1 MAREYYPLE
10 ESPQYTENIE
20 ILLNTDPVLAES
32 GSFYG
37 LILRILNNM
46 KALFQLLVP
55 KTRRINGHPL
65 DADVSLDKADLGL
78 ENVDNTAD
86 ADKSV
91 ASANTASSA
100 AKLTAARTIALSG
113 GATGTATSFD
123 GSANITIPVTGLDM
137 SKATAGTLPVARG
150 GTGATS
156 LSSITVGKAGSA
168 STLTTART
176 IAISGGATGTA
187 TSFNGSANIS
197 IPVTKLDMSKASGT
211 IPAAVKATN
220 STDYTTSRIRNIRAS
235 TTDLTAGSSTLS
247 NGEIYLVYE

>member
-1 MAREYYPLE
+1 MPREYYQLE
-10 ESPQYTENIE
+10 ENPEYTENIE
-20 ILLNTDPVLAES
+20 QLLNSDPVLAES
-32 GSFYG
+32 GIFHN
-37 LILRILNNM
+37 LIMALLNNGR
-46 KALFQLLVP
+46 ALFQRMVP
-55 KTRRINGHPL
+55 NSRKVNGHAL
-65 DADVSLDKADLGL
+65 TADVTVTKADLGL

-86 ADKSV
+86 ANKTV
-91 ASANTASSA
+91 ASAVA
-100 AKLTAARTIALSG
+100 ADKLKTARTIAISG
-113 GATGTATSFD
+113 GATGTATAFD
-123 GSANITIPVTGLDM
+123 GSANITVPVTGLDM
-137 SKATAGTLPVARG
+137 SKATAGTLSVARG

-187 TSFNGSANIS
+187 TSFNGSANIT

-235 TTDLTAGSSTLS
+235 TTDLTPKSSALS
-247 NGEIYLVYE
+247 NGEVYLVYE

>member
-1 MAREYYPLE
+1 MARNHYPLE
-10 ESPQYTENIE
+10 EAPQYQEQVE
-20 ILLNTDPVLAES
+20 QLLNSDPVLAES
-32 GSFYG
+32 GFFYT
-37 LILRILNNM
+37 LILRILNNI
-46 KALFQLLVP
+46 KAVYQRAVP
-55 KTRRINGHPL
+55 TSRTVNGHAL
-65 DADVSLDKADLGL
+65 TENISITKEDLGL
-78 ENVDNTAD
+78 EKVDNTSD
-86 ADKSV
+86 EEKV
-91 ASANTASSA
+91 AGSAKTAE
-100 AKLTAARTIALSG
+100 KLSTARTIALSG
-113 GATGTATSFD
+113 GVTGTPTEFD
-123 GSANITIPVTGLDM
+123 GSANISIPVTGLDM

-176 IAISGGATGTA
+176 IAISGGAIGTA

-235 TTDLTAGSSTLS
+235 TTDLTAGTSALS